1 MNKIKNYEELVAHRT
16 YLEANLKAQK
26 NYLNAKVNDIKER
39 FEPIQKVISF
49 FNSDKRTKAK
59 ALLNGGSSLLK
70 IGSSAGID
78 MLLQKRISKGGW
90 FTKFV
95 LPFVLR
101 FAAAKTMDKVQHKTA

>member
-1 MNKIKNYEELVAHRT
+1 MNKIKNYEELVAHRRH
-16 YLEANLKAQK
+16 LEANLRAQK
-26 NYLNAKVNDIKER
+26 DYLNDKVDQIKER

-49 FNSDKRTKAK
+49 FNGDKKTKVQ

-78 MLLQKRISKGGW
+78 ILLQKRLSKAGW
-90 FTKFV
+90 LAKLV

-101 FAAAKTMDKVQHKTA
+101 FAAARTVDKVQHKTA